1 MILIYRHP
9 AVHRQPF
16 VCRADEVFTRTRSRY
31 PEAEA
36 QAATQQVRQGILQ
49 D

>member
-1 MILIYRHP
+1 M
-9 AVHRQPF
+9 HRQPF
-16 VCRADEVFTRTRSRY
+16 VCRADEALRRKRSRH